1 MKLAGL
7 LGTMAALA
15 ASVATLAAAQATT
28 RPTLRLL
35 DASPVAF
42 RGSGFK
48 AHERVR
54 VSAYAGAR
62 ATKRVTAGARG
73 RFVVRF
79 PTLDPNACAGFFAS
93 AVGNEGSRAS
103 FKRSP
108 GMCPQP

>member
-1 MKLAGL
+1 VKLARL
-7 LGTMAALA
+7 LVTVAALA
-15 ASVATLAAAQATT
+15 ASAVTLAAAQATI
-28 RPTLRLL
+28 RPTLRLM

-54 VSAYAGAR
+54 VSVYAGAR

-79 PTLDPNACAGFFAS
+79 PSLDPNACVGFFAS
-93 AVGNEGSRAS
+93 AVGSEGSRAS

-108 GMCPQP
+108 GVCPAP